1 MKLSVRDRQHQCIYL
16 KHFTVFAWQT
26 EPVADYNRTL
36 LLMLLLKLLSLSHC
50 RWLDGLLSMR
60 PTKYRLWRIR
70 IQKDAVNS
78 QLTGSAHYLFP
89 DNSTSWNAGV
99 FPVNTA
105 TSSASLGLLPHL
117 LGSLILWVSLME
129 VGKKI
134 DYHMNHDFYVQRWVS
149 KKSIFWML
157 ICSLI
162 LSVRDNLQCSHA
174 RIKFIFKQGSSFK
187 CFSLFNCWIITFS
200 RWTLNRPHVC

>member
-1 MKLSVRDRQHQCIYL
+1 MEPITEHLNILTQSIQQSFRCFQLSVRDRQHQCIYL

-105 TSSASLGLLPHL
+105 TSSASLGLLL
-117 LGSLILWVSLME
+117 LSSRKKTRAQTGDTRQPPDHAGYQRLQYGGNWIL
-129 VGKKI
+129 
-134 DYHMNHDFYVQRWVS
+134 
-149 KKSIFWML
+149 
-157 ICSLI
+157 
-162 LSVRDNLQCSHA
+162 
-174 RIKFIFKQGSSFK
+174 
-187 CFSLFNCWIITFS
+187 
-200 RWTLNRPHVC
+200 